1 MHKKRKKQEP
11 TDLNILAKSI
21 VVRATSEE
29 LLPAIKKE
37 HLPMV
42 QEKNPAAVALG
53 RLGGLKGGKAR
64 AEKLS
69 AKKRKTIAQKAA
81 KARWKKNPP

>member
-1 MHKKRKKQEP
+1 MDKKKSHKQP
-11 TDLNILAKSI
+11 VDINILAKSI
-21 VVRATSEE
+21 VARTTSEE

-69 AKKRKTIAQKAA
+69 AKRRKAIAQKAA
-81 KARWKKNPP
+81 KTRWDKK